1 MENKTKQKCDKVLGK
16 KKKKNGPCILFLWHI
31 CKIFSNYYEVKIKL
45 NFLLKVW

>member
-16 KKKKNGPCILFLWHI
+16 KKKNGPCFLFLWHI
-31 CKIFSNYYEVKIKL
+31 WKIVSNYYEVKIKL